1 MMSVADVRPTS
12 QLLPTSQ
19 AGMTWLQL
27 LVLVSVTILF
37 LSMSVPLWLEQR
49 RVAQADV
56 DVEVIS
62 EAIKKYHRHT
72 NQYPEF
78 LDDLVSD
85 PGIDGWRYPYLNE
98 IPKTPWRGTYV
109 LIPKIYKVCMADD
122 GRNVSE
128 KYLVGGAS
136 EISRVYLE
144 GRQAIRYWWQTG
156 PID

>member
-1 MMSVADVRPTS
+1 
-12 QLLPTSQ
+12 
-19 AGMTWLQL
+19 
-27 LVLVSVTILF
+27 
-37 LSMSVPLWLEQR
+37 MSVPLWLEQR

-72 NQYPEF
+72 NQYPKF

-85 PGIDGWRYPYLNE
+85 SGVDGWRYPYLNE

-109 LIPKIYKVCMADD
+109 LIPKIYKVCMAND
-122 GRNVSE
+122 GKNVSE
-128 KYLVGGAS
+128 KYLLGGAS

-144 GRQAIRYWWQTG
+144 GRQAIQYWWQTG
-156 PID
+156 SVD

>member
-1 MMSVADVRPTS
+1 MMLVADVLPTIQ
-12 QLLPTSQ
+12 QLLTSQ
-19 AGMTWLQL
+19 AGMTWLQF
-27 LVLVSVTILF
+27 LVLLFITFFF

-72 NQYPEF
+72 NQYPKF

-85 PGIDGWRYPYLNE
+85 SGVDGWRYPYLNE

-109 LIPKIYKVCMADD
+109 LIPKIYKVCMAND
-122 GRNVSE
+122 GKNVSE
-128 KYLVGGAS
+128 KYLLGGSS

-144 GRQAIRYWWQTG
+144 GRQAIQYWWQTG
-156 PID
+156 SVD

>member
-1 MMSVADVRPTS
+1 MMLVADVRPTS
-12 QLLPTSQ
+12 QQLLTSQ
-19 AGMTWLQL
+19 AGMTWLQF
-27 LVLVSVTILF
+27 LVLLFITIFF

-72 NQYPEF
+72 NQYPKF

-85 PGIDGWRYPYLNE
+85 SGVDGWRYPYLNE
-98 IPKTPWRGTYV
+98 IPKTPWKGTYV
-109 LIPKIYKVCMADD
+109 LIPKIYKVCMESD

-128 KYLVGGAS
+128 KYLVGGSS
-136 EISRVYLE
+136 EITTALCVEKLL
-144 GRQAIRYWWQTG
+144 
-156 PID
+156 

>member
-1 MMSVADVRPTS
+1 MMLVADVRPTS
-12 QLLPTSQ
+12 QQLLTSQ
-19 AGMTWLQL
+19 AGMTWLQF
-27 LVLVSVTILF
+27 LVLLFTTIFF

-72 NQYPEF
+72 NQYPKF

-85 PGIDGWRYPYLNE
+85 SGVDGWRYPYLNE

-109 LIPKIYKVCMADD
+109 LIPKIYKVCMAND
-122 GRNVSE
+122 GKNVSE
-128 KYLVGGAS
+128 KYLLGGSS

-144 GRQAIRYWWQTG
+144 GRQAIQYWWQTRSV
-156 PID
+156 D

>member
-1 MMSVADVRPTS
+1 MMLVADVRPTS
-12 QLLPTSQ
+12 QQLLTSQ
-19 AGMTWLQL
+19 AGMTWLQF
-27 LVLVSVTILF
+27 LVLLFITIFF

-72 NQYPEF
+72 NQYPKF

-85 PGIDGWRYPYLNE
+85 SGVDGWRYPYLNE
-98 IPKTPWRGTYV
+98 IPKTPWSGTYV
-109 LIPKIYKVCMADD
+109 LIPKIYKVCMAND
-122 GRNVSE
+122 GKNVSE
-128 KYLVGGAS
+128 KYLLGGAS

-144 GRQAIRYWWQTG
+144 GRQAIQYWWQTG
-156 PID
+156 SVD